1 MKNSASGLESKRQQV
16 AALLYDGV
24 LNAQDWYAGLDAMRD
39 ALGAGFFNF
48 FTLGSGGAG
57 VLDSVDNLGQV
68 GALADKLRDYQ
79 EHLIDSD
86 IRMQVL
92 MGMPLGEVMC
102 DHERISARDIARHP
116 VYADFLRPAG
126 FQYTVGALVR
136 DDNGVRDFFGLI
148 RPSDHKQYG
157 SREKQFIQ
165 QLMPSLMGSAR
176 LRAHMATLSRQAS
189 LGLAALDSLSQGIV
203 LLDAQARIHY
213 ANTAAERLIQAPSAL
228 GTAQGRLLCRSPALQ
243 ARMQQLLAQA
253 CASPAQAGAFDA
265 QMGASQA
272 TRLVVTVLPLKAS
285 HALSNN
291 WQKPLALVVLVVPG
305 AISALDHRVVCD
317 MLGLSPSEARLL
329 LLLVA
334 GKSVKDFA
342 AVEGCSWHTAR
353 SHLKNLM
360 RKTGCHRQLELV
372 QLLQALQ
379 LG

>member
-24 LNAQDWYAGLDAMRD
+24 LNAEDWYAGIDAIGNQ
-39 ALGAGFFNF
+39 LGAVLFNF
-48 FTLGSGGAG
+48 FTLGSGSAG
-57 VLDSVDNLGQV
+57 VLDSVDNQEQV
-68 GALADKLRDYQ
+68 GGLVKEMRDYLD
-79 EHLIDSD
+79 HWIRTDV
-86 IRMQVL
+86 RMQVL
-92 MGMPLGEVMC
+92 MDMPLGEVMC
-102 DHERISARDIARHP
+102 DHEHINTREMSRQP
-116 VYADFLRPAG
+116 VYTEFLRPLG
-126 FQYTVGALVR
+126 LQNTMGALVR
-136 DDNGVRDFFGLI
+136 DDNGVRDFIGFI

-165 QLMPSLMGSAR
+165 QLMPSLMGAAR

-189 LGLAALDSLSQGIV
+189 LGMAALETLAQGIAV
-203 LLDAQARIHY
+203 VDAQGRIHY
-213 ANTAAERLIQAPSAL
+213 ANAAAERLTQLPSPI
-228 GTAQGRLLCRSPALQ
+228 GTAQGRLLCRNPVLQ
-243 ARMQQLLAQA
+243 ARLQQLLAKA
-253 CASPAQAGAFDA
+253 CASPAQAGAFDSL
-265 QMGASQA
+265 MGSTQA

-285 HALSNN
+285 HALSSS

-305 AISALDHRVVCD
+305 SISALDHRVVCD